1 LKGFHVARQRKNEPD
16 NKDVNYI
23 EICKIANH
31 LAELAKLQSHLIQE
45 LKKQVENPKTSS
57 GSH

>member
-1 LKGFHVARQRKNEPD
+1 MARQRKNEPD

-45 LKKQVENPKTSS
+45 LKKQIENPKASS
-57 GSH
+57 GSL